1 MGVPAGP
8 KLDFVGA
15 SEVRNQETSVAAIGT
30 SHEIS
35 MFVLDV
41 PNVCIYYVSP
51 LTKPK
56 RKFDLQRHVVVKT
69 QLFQLD
75 SI

>member
-15 SEVRNQETSVAAIGT
+15 SEVRYQENQSICIALE
-30 SHEIS
+30 
-35 MFVLDV
+35 FVLAV
-41 PNVCIYYVSP
+41 PCNNFYSP

-56 RKFDLQRHVVVKT
+56 RKLFDLQHHCCEDT
-69 QLFQLD
+69 TF
-75 SI
+75 

>member
-15 SEVRNQETSVAAIGT
+15 SEVRKQEISVAAIGT
-30 SHEIS
+30 SHKIS
-35 MFVLDV
+35 MFELDV
-41 PNVCIYYVSP
+41 PNACTIISP

-56 RKFDLQRHVVVKT
+56 RKFDLQRYVVVKT
-69 QLFQLD
+69 QLF
-75 SI
+75 